1 MQEFFEKS
9 GIFYKKSAFLV
20 FFSYIVWWFE
30 LFLVPLHTISK
41 TNKFNPIK
49 IKVLWSKKK
58 LTNTLMVFKEKKQ
71 NWI

>member
-9 GIFYKKSAFLV
+9 GVFHKKSVFLV

-30 LFLVPLHTISK
+30 LFFVPLQQISK

-49 IKVLWSKKK
+49 
-58 LTNTLMVFKEKKQ
+58 N
-71 NWI
+71 